1 MYGTNSGD
9 KNCGTSLR
17 SWETYSTGTPQ
28 LWCLLRIHTTIVPP
42 HQSSPA
48 VVDTVTRGDFGHPE
62 LEPQTGTFREE
73 TTVESASG
81 EVLFKARM
89 IDPLLTQ
96 SVLQSEM

>member
-1 MYGTNSGD
+1 M
-9 KNCGTSLR
+9 CI
-17 SWETYSTGTPQ
+17 P
-28 LWCLLRIHTTIVPP
+28 RIPP

-73 TTVESASG
+73 TTVGSASG
-81 EVLFKARM
+81 EVLFKAGM

-96 SVLQSEM
+96 SVLQSEMTKIIHAAVPYRTV